1 MLQQASKQIAVM
13 GRRWDGGAPVHRLA
27 LEGQSLERVVLDT
40 IQAMRRERQYS
51 RAQARSL
58 LRYARCRVNGFEI
71 PRAQWADT
79 WPKPDDRIEVL
90 RGVLGGGQ
98 FFIELADINFNDD
111 SGHTLSPFWENS
123 SARMTATTD

>member
-1 MLQQASKQIAVM
+1 MSQQASKQIAVM

-51 RAQARSL
+51 RVQARTL

-79 WPKPDDRIEVL
+79 WPKPGDRIEVL
-90 RGVLGGGQ
+90 RGVLGGGGGGGK
-98 FFIELADINFNDD
+98 N
-111 SGHTLSPFWENS
+111 TW
-123 SARMTATTD
+123 